1 MLKILSLE
9 IKMQFLGKYDK
20 CLVWK
25 WFQIVAR
32 VVACAQLCLNH
43 ITKVKSKK
51 TCRAKGF
58 RGKILATGYKS
69 KYILVSIISNFW
81 NIHTKDFLT
90 LDTLTLIKRL
100 NTIFFSWR
108 NEVSV
113 LLNQSYVSMKHKF
126 TIPVIF
132 FSLQTDL
139 SICYAVCQFTNAL
152 LLVLQICLFSSFRFF
167 FSRNISYQ
175 QHNQRCKSSHSN
187 VLFTPNS

>member
-132 FSLQTDL
+132 FSFKQIFLFAML
-139 SICYAVCQFTNAL
+139 FVNLLMLFCWCCKFAF
-152 LLVLQICLFSSFRFF
+152 LLVFVFF
-167 FSRNISYQ
+167 LKEHFIPAALSKMKIIP
-175 QHNQRCKSSHSN
+175 
-187 VLFTPNS
+187 L